1 VCCSNA
7 VVLLNA
13 YLVPDTVAIDIIIL
27 CGIIIIDDDYI
38 IVIDIDEEVLLL
50 KYFIDII
57 DTMKVLLIGCWHRIG
72 GGGAATSP
80 GCNSVLF

>member
-1 VCCSNA
+1 MMTIC
-7 VVLLNA
+7 
-13 YLVPDTVAIDIIIL
+13 
-27 CGIIIIDDDYI
+27 